1 MLDSIR
7 KVLRISS
14 SAFDDEI
21 EDLIDEAVRDLETS
35 GIVKISLDDALIS
48 KAIKTYCKANFG
60 IDNKDSE
67 KYQESY
73 ESIKNKLALCGDYI
87 E

>member
-1 MLDSIR
+1 MIESVKLA
-7 KVLRISS
+7 LRIKS
-14 SAFDDEI
+14 SAFDAEI
-21 EDLIDEAVRDLETS
+21 NDLIDEAVRDLEIS
-35 GIVKISLDDALIS
+35 GIVNISLDDALIS

-60 IDNKDSE
+60 INNKDSE

>member
-7 KVLRISS
+7 KALRISS

-35 GIVKISLDDALIS
+35 GIVNISLDDALIS

>member
-1 MLDSIR
+1 MLESI
-7 KVLRISS
+7 KLALRTKS
-14 SAFDDEI
+14 SAFDAEI

-35 GIVKISLDDALIS
+35 GIVNISLDDALIS

>member
-1 MLDSIR
+1 MIESVKLA
-7 KVLRISS
+7 LRIKS
-14 SAFDDEI
+14 SAFDAEI
-21 EDLIDEAVRDLETS
+21 NDLIDEAVRDLEIS
-35 GIVKISLDDALIS
+35 GIVNISLDDALIS

>member
-7 KVLRISS
+7 KALRISS

-21 EDLIDEAVRDLETS
+21 KDLINEAVRDLETS
-35 GIVKISLDDALIS
+35 GIVNISLDDALIS

>member
-7 KVLRISS
+7 KALRISS

-35 GIVKISLDDALIS
+35 GIVNISLDDALIS

-60 IDNKDSE
+60 VDNKNSE

>member
-1 MLDSIR
+1 MLESI
-7 KVLRISS
+7 KLALRIKS
-14 SAFDDEI
+14 SAFDAEI
-21 EDLIDEAVRDLETS
+21 NDLIEEAVRDLETS
-35 GIVKISLDDALIS
+35 GIVNISLDDSLIS

-73 ESIKNKLALCGDYI
+73 ELIKNKLALCGDYI

>member
-1 MLDSIR
+1 MLDRVRNS
-7 KVLRISS
+7 LRIKHNK
-14 SAFDDEI
+14 FDEEI
-21 EDLIDEAVRDLETS
+21 NDLIEEAVRDLETS
-35 GIVKISLDDALIS
+35 GIVNISLDDPLIS

>member
-1 MLDSIR
+1 MIESVKLA
-7 KVLRISS
+7 LRIKS
-14 SAFDDEI
+14 SAFDAEI
-21 EDLIDEAVRDLETS
+21 NDLIDEAVRDLEIS
-35 GIVKISLDDALIS
+35 GIVNISLDDALIS

-60 IDNKDSE
+60 IDNKYSE